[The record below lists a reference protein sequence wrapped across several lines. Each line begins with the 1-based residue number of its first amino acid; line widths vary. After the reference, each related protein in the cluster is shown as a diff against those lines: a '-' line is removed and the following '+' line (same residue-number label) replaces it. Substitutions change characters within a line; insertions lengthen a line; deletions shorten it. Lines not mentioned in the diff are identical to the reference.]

1 MRFDICPRLKAYTQ
15 GAGECLLPELKV
27 FVIGDGSLFV
37 RSLRIFLP
45 DAGIREV
52 SYDEANIRV
61 SVSPTYSGYNE
72 YCFGRVTDRS
82 VELHCRDNA
91 GARNAAAILA
101 QLARKT
107 ETGYSLPMGTFED
120 WPDAQYRAFMVES
133 SGRVW
138 IPMETILRYI
148 REMALCR
155 MNVLQFHFMED
166 PGCTVPLES
175 VPDFHGGP
183 NGEKFTRQEVDEMIV
198 YAAELGI
205 RVTPFIEI
213 LSHAADFALVE
224 GLVCPGDDLE
234 NLYDVCLGQEKTYD
248 AIEKVIREVA
258 AIFPDDTIHIGADE
272 YDMSR
277 VTPKTAYWDQ
287 CPHCRKLME
296 EKGYTTLREL
306 FLYGIQRINEI
317 VNRAGKVM
325 MMWNAD
331 LHPGHLPETL
341 DRNILVHYYRYCSD
355 LGREDIYH
363 LHINGYAD
371 EGFSVVN
378 SYYPQTYMDLPE
390 YMSAE
395 KLASWSYRNDP
406 LVKKAN
412 RAKVPGGCLCAWE
425 EFRHYV
431 RTVPAAIALFADR
444 LWNAHGDPVG
454 YEERS
459 YGEALTRV
467 LFDGK
472 LPEGMNI
479 FTCIG
484 DVLPPLD
491 DQKPAHLRM
500 VFADL
505 ATLAETAAALR
516 ALAGDDV
523 AQSYAQA
530 IEWVMEEKKQQTG
543 YTGPQTERIKFQG

>member
-1 MRFDICPRLKAYTQ
+1 
-15 GAGECLLPELKV
+15 
-27 FVIGDGSLFV
+27 
-37 RSLRIFLP
+37 
-45 DAGIREV
+45 
-52 SYDEANIRV
+52 
-61 SVSPTYSGYNE
+61 
-72 YCFGRVTDRS
+72 
-82 VELHCRDNA
+82 
-91 GARNAAAILA
+91 
-101 QLARKT
+101 
-107 ETGYSLPMGTFED
+107 
-120 WPDAQYRAFMVES
+120 
-133 SGRVW
+133 
-138 IPMETILRYI
+138 
-148 REMALCR
+148 
-155 MNVLQFHFMED
+155 
-166 PGCTVPLES
+166 
-175 VPDFHGGP
+175 
-183 NGEKFTRQEVDEMIV
+183 
-198 YAAELGI
+198 
-205 RVTPFIEI
+205 
-213 LSHAADFALVE
+213 
-224 GLVCPGDDLE
+224 
-234 NLYDVCLGQEKTYD
+234 
-248 AIEKVIREVA
+248 
-258 AIFPDDTIHIGADE
+258 
-272 YDMSR
+272 
-277 VTPKTAYWDQ
+277 
-287 CPHCRKLME
+287 
-296 EKGYTTLREL
+296 
-306 FLYGIQRINEI
+306 
-317 VNRAGKVM
+317 
-325 MMWNAD
+325 
-331 LHPGHLPETL
+331 
-341 DRNILVHYYRYCSD
+341 
-355 LGREDIYH
+355 
-363 LHINGYAD
+363 
-371 EGFSVVN
+371 
-378 SYYPQTYMDLPE
+378 MDLPE